1 MSNLIHVAPSDS
13 GTWKVSLNGY
23 QESFDPLP
31 NKREAMNLAREV
43 GSACR
48 PAVVRVLGQDGT
60 VEQEIAFRTRS
71 V

>member
-1 MSNLIHVAPSDS
+1 MSNLIHVAPSES
-13 GTWKVSLNGY
+13 GWKVSLNGY

-31 NKREAMNLAREV
+31 NKREALNLAREV

-60 VEQEIAFRTRS
+60 VEQEIAFRRS